1 MVDSLKVYF
10 RKLIF
15 MEKIM
20 NFKFKDITNKTNDQ
34 VLKGLIL
41 KVKNESQKRDISFSD
56 VRPHLLDLLNYDKKI
71 FDDVIFLVLNN
82 KYR

>member
-1 MVDSLKVYF
+1 MIGQALYLNYSI
-10 RKLIF
+10 LI
-15 MEKIM
+15 
-20 NFKFKDITNKTNDQ
+20 KFLVFQ
-34 VLKGLIL
+34 GE
-41 KVKNESQKRDISFSD
+41 NESQKRDISFSD